1 MKKYYL
7 EVIGGSRALYTVVCD
22 EMRIDKDNNR
32 CYQFY
37 ISNELM
43 ASYPID
49 RTIIRSIEL
58 KDEK

>member
-7 EVIGGSRALYTVVCD
+7 EVIGGSRELYTVVC
-22 EMRIDKDNNR
+22 EELRIDKDNNR

-37 ISNELM
+37 INNELM
-43 ASYPID
+43 ASYPVD
-49 RTIIRSIEL
+49 KTIIRSIEL

>member
-22 EMRIDKDNNR
+22 EMKINNDNNR

-37 ISNELM
+37 ISNELI
-43 ASYPID
+43 ASYPVD
-49 RTIIRSIEL
+49 NTIIRSIEL
-58 KDEK
+58 KNE

>member
-1 MKKYYL
+1 MKKIYL
-7 EVIGGSRALYTVVCD
+7 EVIGGSRELYTVVCD
-22 EMRIDKDNNR
+22 KIRIDNDSNR

-37 ISNELM
+37 INNELV

-58 KDEK
+58 RDEK

>member
-22 EMRIDKDNNR
+22 EMKLNENNNR

-49 RTIIRSIEL
+49 KTIIRSIEL
-58 KDEK
+58 KDE

>member
-7 EVIGGSRALYTVVCD
+7 EVIGGSRALYTVVSD
-22 EMRIDKDNNR
+22 EMRIYNDTNR

-37 ISNELM
+37 INNELT

-49 RTIIRSIEL
+49 KTIIRSIEL
-58 KDEK
+58 RDE

>member
-7 EVIGGSRALYTVVCD
+7 EVINGSRALYTVVCD

-43 ASYPID
+43 ASYPIH
-49 RTIIRSIEL
+49 RTIIRSIEI
-58 KDEK
+58 KDE

>member
-22 EMRIDKDNNR
+22 EMTINKDNNR

-37 ISNELM
+37 INNELM
-43 ASYPID
+43 ASYPIH
-49 RTIIRSIEL
+49 RTIIRSIEI